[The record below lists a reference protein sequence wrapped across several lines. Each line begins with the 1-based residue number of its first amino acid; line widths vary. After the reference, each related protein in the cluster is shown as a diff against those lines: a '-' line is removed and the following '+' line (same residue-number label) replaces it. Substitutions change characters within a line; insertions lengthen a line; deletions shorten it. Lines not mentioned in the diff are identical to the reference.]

1 MGSFNYNDDYSVFN
15 NLLERSNYLTEAG
28 KIGGA
33 HPSFGGLAG
42 RLEREV
48 GKGFPRDVRIFIAEL
63 LYDLN
68 IFKGKDMDYLRST
81 GGAAGK
87 GYREALEELLDAREE
102 EIKKRSDEIGDA
114 VEDRFQYLVNIN
126 VTRMGETKVALK
138 KAELEATK
146 AAKAVQKEIR
156 GGKDLDDS
164 VSDNQEK
171 LFANVAVYTTL
182 TNAQGRVSD
191 KALDTVEK
199 YAVEYVNSFNDLDVL
214 VKKLK
219 TFDNEDFNM
228 LADELSNSL
237 SSVKSRAGVSED
249 NEDPYAG
256 VNDPGDSG
264 NSYEGGVAGQNIS
277 EIEDEEDQAKEGHL
291 VFLLRFKGSKSE
303 RPWPHLIDTHGNRTA
318 LMHKDDSS
326 FDHSSLRP
334 FHRKY
339 VRVSGKPDPKRGDL
353 VVTDVTEAPDP
364 FAGIS
369 AREDKEEVIS
379 REGLNNNMRKR
390 KLLFEKR
397 KNWGKF
403 RSNRKQKL
411 VVEKDLDAAERR
423 ALPDSDFALPGK
435 GKGPEGKQAGAY
447 PINDEEHARLAL
459 SMVAQHGTPEE
470 KKKVR
475 AAVAR
480 KYPDITQEE
489 EEEKQY
495 DATNVQLMKLIQNDI
510 MNGMTAKE
518 SIEGL
523 GVDPAYHKDLFRRYL
538 KWADSWSE
546 GPIEP
551 ESWFE
556 NEEVRADLQQGP
568 MLDSYQSDT
577 SGYLSEQVT
586 KDKRYKR
593 PEVKN
598 QSFKEKYKPKTHW
611 QLEELR
617 RMGL

>member
-1 MGSFNYNDDYSVFN
+1 MGSFNYSDDCSSFD
-15 NLLERSNYLTEAG
+15 NLLERYNYLAEARVSR
-28 KIGGA
+28 IGGA
-33 HPSFGGLAG
+33 HPSFPGLAG
-42 RLEREV
+42 RLKKEV
-48 GKGFPRDVRIFIAEL
+48 GKGFPRDVRMFIAEV
-63 LYDLN
+63 LYNLD
-68 IFKGKDMDYLRST
+68 IFTDEDMDHLRSA
-81 GGAAGK
+81 GGAAGSA
-87 GYREALEELLDAREE
+87 YRSALEELLDARGE
-102 EIKKRSDEIGDA
+102 EIKKRSGEIGDA
-114 VEDRFQYLVNIN
+114 VEDRFQSLVNIN

-237 SSVKSRAGVSED
+237 SSVRGRAGVSQD
-249 NEDPYAG
+249 DEDPYAG
-256 VNDPGDSG
+256 MNDPGNPEGEEYSS
-264 NSYEGGVAGQNIS
+264 NEEGGG
-277 EIEDEEDQAKEGHL
+277 
-291 VFLLRFKGSKSE
+291 
-303 RPWPHLIDTHGNRTA
+303 RTSIV
-318 LMHKDDSS
+318 DS
-326 FDHSSLRP
+326 
-334 FHRKY
+334 
-339 VRVSGKPDPKRGDL
+339 
-353 VVTDVTEAPDP
+353 
-364 FAGIS
+364 
-369 AREDKEEVIS
+369 
-379 REGLNNNMRKR
+379 LNNNMRKK
-390 KLLFEKR
+390 KLLFEKK

-435 GKGPEGKQAGAY
+435 GEGPEGKQAGAY

-480 KYPDITQEE
+480 KFPDIKQEE
-489 EEEKQY
+489 E
-495 DATNVQLMKLIQNDI
+495 D
-510 MNGMTAKE
+510 
-518 SIEGL
+518 
-523 GVDPAYHKDLFRRYL
+523 
-538 KWADSWSE
+538 
-546 GPIEP
+546 
-551 ESWFE
+551 
-556 NEEVRADLQQGP
+556 EEVRADLQRGP

-586 KDKRYKR
+586 KDKRNKK
-593 PEVKN
+593 PEIKN
-598 QSFKEKYKPKTHW
+598 QSFKERYKPKTHW
-611 QLEELR
+611 QLQELR